1 MVGGVDGD
9 AYKRKARPSGN
20 GAGFQVRSALLGFGT

>member
-9 AYKRKARPSGN
+9 AYESKAKPSGN
-20 GAGFQVRSALLGFGT
+20 GAESQVRSALLGFGT